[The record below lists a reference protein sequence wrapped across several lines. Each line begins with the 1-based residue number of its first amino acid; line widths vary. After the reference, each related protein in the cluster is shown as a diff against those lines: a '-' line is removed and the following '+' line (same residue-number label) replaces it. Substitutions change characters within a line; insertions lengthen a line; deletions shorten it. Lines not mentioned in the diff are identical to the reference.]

1 MHLETE
7 DREAVCR
14 IFSLSRRGQIESAE
28 RSGDGPQLRTRCSK
42 STHHT
47 KSSGK
52 CTSQTKKLAWRRGKN
67 LFEGFCI
74 AFKIMKNIQTIS
86 LLVIAALL
94 TGCTTWGY
102 KMPMGRTFPKTDYRM
117 VKVLFNPPT
126 DKYEEVGLCS
136 VLGGAAFITSDVDM
150 FQKLRKSAADMGA
163 DAVIVIR
170 EQSTRMSS
178 IGGSGSAGA
187 AWNQYGGSYGSS
199 WGMGG
204 SSIEYPRNTG
214 MAIKYSD
221 PAKQLAPK

>member
-1 MHLETE
+1 MKKAHLL
-7 DREAVCR
+7 C
-14 IFSLSRRGQIESAE
+14 I
-28 RSGDGPQLRTRCSK
+28 
-42 STHHT
+42 
-47 KSSGK
+47 
-52 CTSQTKKLAWRRGKN
+52 LA
-67 LFEGFCI
+67 
-74 AFKIMKNIQTIS
+74 TT
-86 LLVIAALL
+86 ALL
-94 TGCTTWGY
+94 SSCTTWGY

-117 VKVLFNPPT
+117 VKVLFQPPS

-178 IGGSGSAGA
+178 IGGSGSASA
-187 AWNQYGGSYGSS
+187 EWDRLGGTYGSS

-214 MAIKYSD
+214 MAIKYED
-221 PAKQLAPK
+221 PTKQLPPKK

>member
-1 MHLETE
+1 MKKNSQGGGVKANLCASRKLPEFMKTIH
-7 DREAVCR
+7 
-14 IFSLSRRGQIESAE
+14 SLSV
-28 RSGDGPQLRTRCSK
+28 
-42 STHHT
+42 
-47 KSSGK
+47 
-52 CTSQTKKLAWRRGKN
+52 
-67 LFEGFCI
+67 
-74 AFKIMKNIQTIS
+74 
-86 LLVIAALL
+86 LVIAALL

-117 VKVLFNPPT
+117 VRVLFNPPN
-126 DKYEEVGLCS
+126 DKYEEIGLCS

-178 IGGSGSAGA
+178 MSGGGSAGA
-187 AWNQYGGSYGSS
+187 DWNQYGGSYGSS

-214 MAIKYSD
+214 MAIKYLD
-221 PAKQLAPK
+221 PTKQLPSKK